1 MRKIINMITII
12 ALVAA
17 MALNLV
23 GCGSSNG
30 ESPVNIAVI
39 AGIADDET
47 CFDEGIAELAS
58 LPSLPGSTYAF
69 ISLEGNPTSI
79 SAGSIPD
86 LSDRGYTDTMM
97 QHVNAGI
104 MSDITS
110 QLTDFSPTSSEID
123 IAASIELA
131 VQSLNANAADGR
143 QNMLVL
149 YCSGKSTAGVINMN
163 EIPVYRMDIDSS
175 ASAVAEEMNVDMS
188 GIDVIWYCCGSFGAN
203 QPKLSP
209 NEKAQLK
216 SFYQQLL
223 TTLGA
228 RSVSFKDNLP
238 SSQCYHFPDTPVSS
252 IEVEGGTS
260 SGLKELTAE
269 SETSEE
275 ESEMVEELA
284 SPFET
289 PIVIPEEKIHFKPDS
304 ADFLD
309 QEAAKSAVQPIADLM
324 ALYPET
330 ILLYGTCASA
340 SDKSTETSL
349 ALGKKRAE
357 AVASLLVDELGV
369 EKERITVI
377 TLDYD
382 NDPYFEFGR
391 GTGDEGAVNRK
402 VVVMDA
408 NSDLGQQILA
418 HAE

>member
-58 LPSLPGSTYAF
+58 LPELPDSTYAF
-69 ISLEGNPTSI
+69 ISLEGTPITI

-97 QHVNAGI
+97 QRVNGGI
-104 MSDITS
+104 MSDITC

-149 YCSGKSTAGVINMN
+149 YCSGKSTAGIINMN
-163 EIPVYRMDIDSS
+163 ETPVYRMDIDSS
-175 ASAVAEEMNVDMS
+175 VSAVAEQMNVDMS
-188 GIDVIWYCCGSFGAN
+188 GIDVKWYCCGSFGAN

-216 SFYQQLL
+216 TFYKQLF

-228 RSVSFKDNLP
+228 KKVSFKDKLP

-252 IEVEGGTS
+252 IEVEETS
-260 SGLKELTAE
+260 SGLKELSAAE
-269 SETSEE
+269 FETSEE

-324 ALYPET
+324 ALYPEQT
-330 ILLYGTCASA
+330 ILLYGTCAG
-340 SDKSTETSL
+340 DESTETSL
-349 ALGKKRAE
+349 ALAKKRAE
-357 AVASLLVDELGV
+357 AVASLLVELGV
-369 EKERITVI
+369 EKERITVVM
-377 TLDYD
+377 LDFD
-382 NDPYFEFGR
+382 NDPYFEFGL

>member
-1 MRKIINMITII
+1 MRKIINTITII
-12 ALVAA
+12 ALVTA

-30 ESPVNIAVI
+30 ESPVNIAYIV
-39 AGIADDET
+39 GIADDET
-47 CFDEGIAELAS
+47 CFNEGIAELAS
-58 LPSLPGSTYAF
+58 LPSLPDSTYAF

-79 SAGSIPD
+79 STGSIPD

-97 QHVNAGI
+97 QRVNAGI
-104 MSDITS
+104 MADITS

-149 YCSGKSTAGVINMN
+149 YCSGKSTAGIINMN
-163 EIPVYRMDIDSS
+163 ETPVYRLDIDSS
-175 ASAVAEEMNVDMS
+175 ASAVAEQMNVDMS
-188 GIDVIWYCCGSFGAN
+188 GIDVIWYCCGSFGVN

-216 SFYQQLL
+216 TFYQQLFN
-223 TTLGA
+223 TLGA
-228 RSVSFKDNLP
+228 SVTFKDNLP

-252 IEVEGGTS
+252 IEVEGTS
-260 SGLKELTAE
+260 SGLKELSAAE

-324 ALYPET
+324 ALYPEQT

-340 SDKSTETSL
+340 SDQSTETSL
-349 ALGKKRAE
+349 ALGKIRGE
-357 AVASLLVDELGV
+357 AVASLLCELGV

-391 GTGDEGAVNRK
+391 GTGEEGAVNRK
-402 VVVMDA
+402 VVVLDA
-408 NSDLGQQILA
+408 DSELGQQILA

>member
-1 MRKIINMITII
+1 MRKIINTITII

-17 MALNLV
+17 MTLNLV
-23 GCGSSNG
+23 GCGGSNV
-30 ESPVNIAVI
+30 ESPINISYIV
-39 AGIADDET
+39 GIADDET
-47 CFDEGIAELAS
+47 CFNEGIAELAS
-58 LPSLPGSTYAF
+58 LPSLPDSTYAF

-86 LSDRGYTDTMM
+86 LSDRGYTDRMM
-97 QHVNAGI
+97 QRVNGGI

-149 YCSGKSTAGVINMN
+149 YCSGKSTAGIINMN
-163 EIPVYRMDIDSS
+163 ETPVYRLDIDSS

-252 IEVEGGTS
+252 IEVEETS
-260 SGLKELTAE
+260 CGLKELTAE

-324 ALYPET
+324 ALYPEQT
-330 ILLYGTCASA
+330 ILIYGTCASA

-349 ALGKKRAE
+349 ALAKKRGE
-357 AVASLLVDELGV
+357 SVASLLLELGV
-369 EKERITVI
+369 EKERIKVI
-377 TLDYD
+377 MLDYD

-391 GTGDEGAVNRK
+391 GTGEEGAVNRK

-408 NSDLGQQILA
+408 NSELGQQILA

>member
-1 MRKIINMITII
+1 MRKIINTITII

-30 ESPVNIAVI
+30 ESPVNISYIV
-39 AGIADDET
+39 GIADDET
-47 CFDEGIAELAS
+47 CFNEGIDELAS
-58 LPSLPGSTYAF
+58 LPALPGSTYAF
-69 ISLEGNPTSI
+69 ISLEGNPTTI

-97 QHVNAGI
+97 QRVNAGI
-104 MSDITS
+104 MTDITS
-110 QLTDFSPTSSEID
+110 QLDFSPTSSEID

-131 VQSLNANAADGR
+131 VQGLNANAADGR
-143 QNMLVL
+143 QNILVL
-149 YCSGKSTAGVINMN
+149 YCSGKSTAGIINMN
-163 EIPVYRMDIDSS
+163 ETPVYRMDIDSS

-216 SFYQQLL
+216 TFYQQLF

-228 RSVSFKDNLP
+228 KSVCLKDDLP
-238 SSQCYHFPDTPVSS
+238 SSQCYHFPNTPVSS
-252 IEVEGGTS
+252 IEVEETS
-260 SGLKELTAE
+260 SGLKELSAAE

-324 ALYPET
+324 ALYPEQA
-330 ILLYGTCASA
+330 ILVYGSCASA
-340 SDKSTETSL
+340 SDKSTETGL
-349 ALGKKRAE
+349 ALAKKRAE
-357 AVASLLVDELGV
+357 AVASLLVELGV
-369 EKERITVI
+369 ETERITVI

-391 GTGDEGAVNRK
+391 GTGEEGAVNRK
-402 VVVMDA
+402 VVVLDA
-408 NSDLGQQILA
+408 NSELGQQILA